1 MSSRLIAVLLVGTAF
16 LVGGSLP
23 ASAIEPEAAA
33 KALAAALVKGSNVEA
48 TFESAELNGSDIVIG
63 GFVVTRTAKDDKLS
77 FEEIL
82 IEAPTEG
89 EKGVFQSPQIT
100 FTGGTL
106 AGEVNGTIATGTMT
120 GVTVLDAAK
129 QTGSAPAAAILY
141 DSAEATEIK
150 FVRSGQPGEVT
161 IDRIYVET
169 GNLVDD
175 IAQDNSGSVEGLV
188 LTSDLFPDTGFKPDT
203 FGYDKLTIDLT
214 WDVSRDIAASTLTIN
229 DFSVSIAE
237 GGDLSLSGVIG
248 DLPDPRALN
257 DAGAE
262 SDIAKTKVHE
272 LSVRYDDNSLAGRVL
287 DFLAQRQGLSR
298 ADYAK
303 QITDA
308 LPFLLLAINNPAF
321 QEQVAGAIGGF
332 LQNPQS
338 LSIELAPETP
348 VSGDDLMA
356 LVKSEPGTIPDR
368 LKASVT
374 ANTPE

>member
-1 MSSRLIAVLLVGTAF
+1 MSSRPIAVLLAGTAF

-63 GFVVTRTAKDDKLS
+63 GFVVTRTAKDDRLS
-77 FEEIL
+77 FEEIV
-82 IEAPTEG
+82 IEAPIEG

-106 AGEVNGTIATGTMT
+106 AGDVNGTIAAGTMT
-120 GVTVLDAAK
+120 RVTVLDAAK
-129 QTGSAPAAAILY
+129 QTSSAPAAAILY
-141 DSAEATEIK
+141 DSAEATELK

-161 IDRIYVET
+161 IDRIYVEA

-175 IAQDNSGSVEGLV
+175 IPQDNSGSVEGIV

-203 FGYDKLTIDLT
+203 FGYDKLTVDLS
-214 WDVSRDIAASTLTIN
+214 WDVSRDIAASKLTIN

-272 LSVRYDDNSLAGRVL
+272 LSVRYDDHSLAGRVL

-298 ADYAK
+298 ADYAQ
-303 QITDA
+303 QIIDA
-308 LPFLLLAINNPAF
+308 LPFLLIAINNPAF
-321 QEQVAGAIGGF
+321 QEQVAGAVGGF

-338 LSIELAPETP
+338 LNLEIAPETP

-356 LVKSEPGTIPDR
+356 LAKSEPGTIPDR

>member
-16 LVGGSLP
+16 FVGGSLP

-33 KALAAALVKGSNVEA
+33 NALAAALVKGSNVEA

-77 FEEIL
+77 FEKIL

-89 EKGVFQSPQIT
+89 EKGVFQSRQIT
-100 FTGGTL
+100 FTGGAL
-106 AGEVNGTIATGTMT
+106 AGELNGTIATGTMT

-141 DSAEATEIK
+141 DSAEATGLK
-150 FVRSGQPGEVT
+150 FVRGGQPGEVT
-161 IDRIYVET
+161 IDRIYVEA

-175 IAQDNSGSVEGLV
+175 IAQDNSGSVEGIV

-203 FGYDKLTIDLT
+203 FGYDKLTIDLS

-308 LPFLLLAINNPAF
+308 LPFLLIAINNPAF
-321 QEQVAGAIGGF
+321 QQQVAGAIGGF

-348 VSGDDLMA
+348 VSGNDLMA
-356 LVKSEPGTIPDR
+356 LAKSEPGTIPDR